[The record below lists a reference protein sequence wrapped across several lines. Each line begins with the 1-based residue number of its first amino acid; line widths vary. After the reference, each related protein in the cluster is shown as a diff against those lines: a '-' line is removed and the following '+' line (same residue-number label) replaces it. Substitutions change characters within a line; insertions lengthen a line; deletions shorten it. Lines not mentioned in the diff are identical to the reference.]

1 MDLQL
6 NRRVAMITGPAKG
19 MGAAVTRAFAA
30 DPVGRAV
37 EDVHGRPEEI
47 VEVGFEAGVLQRSDQ
62 GVEDVGDGARDRI
75 AIRQE
80 PLVGFILEGAVAV
93 ELKLGEEMVGV

>member
-1 MDLQL
+1 MRLLVVVQFP
-6 NRRVAMITGPAKG
+6 T
-19 MGAAVTRAFAA
+19 
-30 DPVGRAV
+30 DPVGGAV
-37 EDVHGRPEEI
+37 KYVGGRPEEI